1 MILLSNKQ
9 NISMEEIEN
18 ILIKN
23 GINFK
28 NTEKEELAYCD
39 EITGLNMLNIE
50 QKNINIV
57 TSKIK
62 MLALLAEEVGLIKEE
77 IIGKYGKA
85 ESDDYE
91 SNYDISVDIDEDI
104 IKVLEEKL
112 ENFDDVM
119 QNLIYDKTYMLDC
132 EILDMDESVEFIT
145 KMPLLTK
152 MYKI

>member
-39 EITGLNMLNIE
+39 DITELNMLNIE

-57 TSKIK
+57 SSKIK

-77 IIGKYGKA
+77 ITGKYGKT

-91 SNYDISVDIDEDI
+91 SNYDITVDIDEEI

-112 ENFDDVM
+112 ENFDNVM
-119 QNLIYDKTYMLDC
+119 QNIIYDKMYMLNC
-132 EILDMDESVEFIT
+132 EILDMDESVEFKT

-152 MYKI
+152 IYKI